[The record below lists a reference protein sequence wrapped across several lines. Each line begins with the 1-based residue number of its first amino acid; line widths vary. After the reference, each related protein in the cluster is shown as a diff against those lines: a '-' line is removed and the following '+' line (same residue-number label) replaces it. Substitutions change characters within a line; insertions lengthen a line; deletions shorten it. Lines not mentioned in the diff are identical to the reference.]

1 MSVQIGQ
8 FRKDQL
14 SNYTIDKPILSINN
28 EVKTITNTQN
38 IVNNAKLDFS
48 ASPSDTY
55 PKYFQEN
62 QIYYIPKI
70 ILKLDGFDNNIFK
83 KQSIKVDAILKE
95 DDFEQT
101 IATFSFSSCG
111 EQSYDISFVP
121 TRKCSELHF
130 KVRRN
135 TNELSNAPGS
145 LSIFDSDEFITIENK
160 VNLLTTSSMADINWI
175 QKLGVQ
181 AAPGFT
187 FIVNGE
193 LIRVGKSGTYM
204 ISDIN
209 IDSLAAVIRKD
220 NQELMNNPI
229 PFNENSDYFLLDY
242 EYIKEV

>member
-70 ILKLDGFDNNIFK
+70 TLKLDGFDNNIFK

-121 TRKCSELHF
+121 TRKYSELHF

-135 TNELSNAPGS
+135 TNELSNASGS
-145 LSIFDSDEFITIENK
+145 LSISDSDEFITIENK